1 MSQHQKTQG
10 YYPSLNSI
18 FTEERSVTSGG
29 LLFDS
34 GSAPTQSR
42 QQQPYLK
49 PQPPLPSTSIPP
61 PPPPPPP
68 PVQPPTHAPADR
80 IIRPSSP
87 SYPSQAMP
95 PHLKTVSVPKD
106 CLHRFLAIARPNTD
120 MNKETCGLLLGRD
133 KGHKFVVTCLLI
145 PKQHATSDTCTM
157 DEEEGVM
164 MFTEGRGLI
173 TLGWIHT
180 HPSQSCKLLPSYAA
194 RGADPRG

>member
-34 GSAPTQSR
+34 GSASTQSR

-49 PQPPLPSTSIPP
+49 PQPPLPPSSIP

-68 PVQPPTHAPADR
+68 PVQPPPQVPADR

-87 SYPSQAMP
+87 SYPSQSMP
-95 PHLKTVSVPKD
+95 PPLKTVSVPKD

-180 HPSQSCKLLPSYAA
+180 HPSQSCELLFHTSC
-194 RGADPRG
+194 